1 MNKPPAFQF
10 YVEEWLSSFDIR
22 TMSRSQELGYF
33 RLLLHQ
39 WDSPTCKLPRDDN
52 KLAIMA
58 RMSLSE
64 WVSAKKILMKKFTLS
79 GKKIFNNKLRGQW
92 LRLQENRKTFS
103 EAGKEAMRKRW
114 NNKGLASKVD
124 SKVATSRVSREA
136 IGTQLGSNNTP
147 SPSPS
152 PPLNNNTP
160 PPPKRGEGTTLFL
173 AKLYVSVKK
182 GPTDR
187 IRDAQK
193 WFQSAIDKGIDP
205 QEIEKAICDPDR
217 MKGFQAWEIANE
229 LEKENK
235 TKLTR
240 PKIFR
245 ASDETERK
253 PLPPEIQKMLAE
265 ATQKLKLHPE
275 KPNADQPGPSEKSS

>member
-39 WDSPTCKLPRDDN
+39 WDSPTCKLPRDDK

-58 RMSLSE
+58 RMNPKE
-64 WVSAKKILMKKFTLS
+64 WISFKKVITKKFIMN
-79 GKKIFNNKLRGQW
+79 GNNIYNEKLHNQW
-92 LRLQENRKTFS
+92 AKLQENRKAFS
-103 EAGKEAMRKRW
+103 NAGKEAMRKRW
-114 NNKGLASKVD
+114 NNKEIKRKVVSMESD
-124 SKVATSRVSREA
+124 KVAISRL
-136 IGTQLGSNNTP
+136 LGGNNTPSP

-160 PPPKRGEGTTLFL
+160 PPPKRGEGEALFL
-173 AKLYVSVKK
+173 AKLYVSVNK

-193 WFQSAIDKGIDP
+193 WFQSAIDKGVDP
-205 QEIEKAICDPDR
+205 QEIEKVIYDPVR
-217 MKGFQAWEIANE
+217 MKGFQAWEVAKE
-229 LEKENK
+229 LEKEK
-235 TKLTR
+235 RTKSAR

-245 ASDETERK
+245 ASDEPKREY
-253 PLPPEIQKMLAE
+253 PPEIKKMLAE
-265 ATQKLKLHPE
+265 ATKKLTLHPE
-275 KPNADQPGPSEKSS
+275 KPNADQPEPSEKPN